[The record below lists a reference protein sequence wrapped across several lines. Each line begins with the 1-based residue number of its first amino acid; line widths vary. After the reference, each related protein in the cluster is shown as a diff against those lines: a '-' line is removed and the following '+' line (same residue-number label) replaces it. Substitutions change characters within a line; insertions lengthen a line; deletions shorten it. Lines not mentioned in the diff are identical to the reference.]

1 MDTGNIIDL
10 ARERRRRGPRFDGGL
25 MDILEI
31 SRDLVCLCRAGHIT
45 AINGAGV
52 RLLGA
57 SSTAEL
63 LDRRLT
69 DFLVPEYASVVALF
83 LAGKASED
91 KAVPTRLLGL
101 DGTARDVE
109 MQVYRAREISPD
121 ATVIVC
127 RDLSRRDK
135 ATGRTADTEARL
147 LMLVENA
154 MNLVC
159 HVADGR
165 IRYINR
171 AGVRML
177 GAAAADAV
185 AGLCV
190 TAIFDDQHAAV
201 LAAGV
206 PESLGTA
213 GGVPMRLK
221 RLDGAPVE
229 VVVVVSRLPSD
240 DGVELMVEAR
250 DVTAHDRAVTALR
263 AANAALEARLAD
275 CARELAELRQQA
287 DAEAAPAMPRP
298 ETG

>member
-31 SRDLVCLCRAGHIT
+31 SRDLVCLCRAGNIA

-52 RLLGA
+52 RLLGG

-69 DFLVPEYASVVALF
+69 DFLVPEYASVMALF

-127 RDLSRRDK
+127 RDLSRGDRP
-135 ATGRTADTEARL
+135 AGRTPDTDTRF
-147 LMLVENA
+147 LMLVENS

-171 AGVRML
+171 AGVRLL

-190 TAIFDDQHAAV
+190 TAIFDDRHAAIF
-201 LAAGV
+201 AAGA
-206 PESLGTA
+206 PESLGA
-213 GGVPMRLK
+213 GGGVPMRLK
-221 RLDGAPVE
+221 RLDGAPVD

-240 DGVELMVEAR
+240 DGVEMMVEAR
-250 DVTAHDRAVTALR
+250 DVTAHNREVTALR
-263 AANAALEARLAD
+263 AANEALEARLAE
-275 CARELAELRQQA
+275 CRGELAELGRRA
-287 DAEAAPAMPRP
+287 GVPAPEPD
-298 ETG
+298 